1 MTFDFGLDFGLRAL
15 DFGFLEFGVWSLD
28 LRKDWEVGSLERGA
42 ERGERGVG
50 NGEWGVG
57 VGTGDWRRGYLEFGI
72 KLGLLTLEF
81 GFWTLDFGV
90 VLWIS
95 DFEVFFRE

>member
-1 MTFDFGLDFGLRAL
+1 MDFGLCTL
-15 DFGFLEFGVWSLD
+15 DFALWTLDLGLWTLDFGVWSLD

-72 KLGLLTLEF
+72 KLGL
-81 GFWTLDFGV
+81 
-90 VLWIS
+90 
-95 DFEVFFRE
+95 